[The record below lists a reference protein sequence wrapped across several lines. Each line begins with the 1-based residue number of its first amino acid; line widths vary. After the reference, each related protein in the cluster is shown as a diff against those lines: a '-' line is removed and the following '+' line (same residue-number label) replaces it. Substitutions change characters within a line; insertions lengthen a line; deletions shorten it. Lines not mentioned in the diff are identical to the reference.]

1 MTAAPF
7 TPVGNRARW
16 RVIYDALANLE
27 PGDVLTYGRAAELL
41 DLHED
46 RDRHAIQEA
55 VRRAG
60 TENERV
66 NKRVIE
72 PVRNI
77 GYRVIRAA
85 EHAGIAKRF
94 QRKSVVAIRAGASKV
109 VNVRLDELDQ
119 PQRNAVAA
127 MAALF
132 ARQEAAIAAIDVR
145 QKNVEDVVAVTT
157 RKVDRNEAEVAELRA
172 RLEAL
177 EQRNA
182 PKEATE

>member
-1 MTAAPF
+1 MSRGKYA
-7 TPVGNRARW
+7 NRAEASR
-16 RVIYDALANLE
+16 
-27 PGDVLTYGRAAELL
+27 
-41 DLHED
+41 D
-46 RDRHAIQEA
+46 RDRMRRDLEA
-55 VRRAG
+55 ALH
-60 TENERV
+60 ER
-66 NKRVIE
+66 
-72 PVRNI
+72 
-77 GYRVIRAA
+77 
-85 EHAGIAKRF
+85 
-94 QRKSVVAIRAGASKV
+94 
-109 VNVRLDELDQ
+109 DQ

-182 PKEATE
+182 P